1 VSTKRL
7 QLSGPS
13 IEALKAR
20 VLAEHGPEAR
30 IVAAEEVTVGGIKG
44 FFARRYFEATVEIP
58 EPRRGAHVLDE
69 PRRAGIAALLA
80 EAERQDQQVTG
91 PAPELT
97 VSTNTGGFA
106 SLMDNLTFN
115 TMGPAAGADSTVA
128 AEPAAAASVNA
139 RLSDSSSSEA
149 LLVPAP
155 LQGPGDLVLVV
166 GLGQDPLDVA
176 RSMAAQA
183 ASNAVKPAGALAA
196 DLRRP
201 VADRH
206 AALSARARG
215 VEGGHSVFV
224 AFGLGRA
231 APDEEALGVLTSL
244 GADQVWVAVD
254 AGRKPKDTASWVLAV
269 QAAVAVAG
277 IAVVG
282 AAGTSTPETVN
293 NLGVPVGWVDGKA
306 AEAPRL

>member
-1 VSTKRL
+1 MSAKRL

-58 EPRRGAHVLDE
+58 DPRRGAHVLDE

-80 EAERQDQQVTG
+80 EAERQDQQQAG

-106 SLMDNLTFN
+106 ALMDNLTFN
-115 TMGPAAGADSTVA
+115 TVDPAADIAGAPAAGP
-128 AEPAAAASVNA
+128 AEAASVDP
-139 RLSDSSSSEA
+139 RLSNSSPSEA
-149 LLVPAP
+149 FPVPAP

-166 GLGQDPLDVA
+166 GLGHDPLDVA
-176 RSMAAQA
+176 RSMAAST
-183 ASNAVKPAGALAA
+183 ASAAVKPAGALAT
-196 DLRRP
+196 DVRRP

-206 AALSARARG
+206 AAISARARG

-224 AFGLGRA
+224 AFGLDRT
-231 APDEEALGVLTSL
+231 APDEAALGVLASL
-244 GADQVWVAVD
+244 ETDQVWVAVD
-254 AGRKPKDTASWVLAV
+254 AGRKPKDTAAWVLAV

-293 NLGVPVGWVDGKA
+293 NLGLPVGWVDGKA
-306 AEAPRL
+306 AETPRL